1 MERTRQATGAERVTA
16 LAESE
21 KSHLAQ
27 ERARMEGQVL
37 LFFFFFITLGIE
49 LSGTNADEP

>member
-21 KSHLAQ
+21 KSHLAL

-37 LFFFFFITLGIE
+37 LFFFFFITRGLE
-49 LSGTNADEP
+49 LSDTNVDEP